1 MSEAPRKSLLHHIKN
16 IQCNITSKK
25 SKIAHH
31 DLQVS
36 ALPSEA
42 SLGPL
47 CVELPSTMSGATAAS
62 ADGSAAAAAR
72 PDPSARKEEE
82 EEGEG
87 RRRRMRR
94 PRVAI
99 NSIELLDG
107 DDDAAERGGPD
118 GAAVAPGQG
127 GCRGWA
133 EGGFCAEAS

>member
-47 CVELPSTMSGATAAS
+47 CVELPSTMSGATAATP

-107 DDDAAERGGPD
+107 DDDAEERGVGPD

-127 GCRGWA
+127 GCRGRA
-133 EGGFCAEAS
+133 EGGLF